1 MENKPMRKSIDT
13 VKVLQQLIY
22 KMEERKEENPEYII
36 RNIQLIDKIGEILN
50 NFKEEMKQSLIKT

>member
-1 MENKPMRKSIDT
+1 MENKSMSKSIDT

>member
-1 MENKPMRKSIDT
+1 MENKSIDKSIDT

-22 KMEERKEENPEYII
+22 KMEKRKEENPEYII
-36 RNIQLIDKIGEILN
+36 RNIQLIEKIGEILN

>member
-1 MENKPMRKSIDT
+1 MENKSMSKSIDK

>member
-1 MENKPMRKSIDT
+1 MENKSMSKSIDT

-22 KMEERKEENPEYII
+22 KMEKRKEENPEYII

>member
-1 MENKPMRKSIDT
+1 MENKSMSKSIDT

-22 KMEERKEENPEYII
+22 RMEERKEENPEYII